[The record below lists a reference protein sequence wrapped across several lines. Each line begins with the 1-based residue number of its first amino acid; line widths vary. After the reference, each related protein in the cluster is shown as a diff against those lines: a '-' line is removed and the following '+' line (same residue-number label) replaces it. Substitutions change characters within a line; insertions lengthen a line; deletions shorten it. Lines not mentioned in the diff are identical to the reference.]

1 MLVLDINDAEIALL
15 RDGETLYR
23 EPGVALVDADGA
35 TFGLQAQQQCRLH
48 PRQAHNE
55 FWQRM
60 NADPVAPSG
69 KGVANQADLVYLHLT
84 AIRQAAQLPGGSEVA
99 IAAPSAVDPRQ
110 LAMLLGIMAEA
121 GFNAR
126 AIVDSAVAAASR
138 AAFARDSASS
148 MRLLDIT
155 LHRAVVTQLERSTDA
170 ATPTL
175 RRSGV
180 DEVAP
185 AGLAALAE
193 GWVDA
198 VADRFVED
206 TRFDPLRIAATE
218 QQVFDQVLAGIALG
232 GADLDIE
239 VAHRE
244 VARRISV
251 ARRVLAEKAEQR
263 YALLG
268 QAIGAPTVLAITH
281 RVRDLPGLAAYLQ
294 AAGHDI
300 VPLPRDAAAEAIHV
314 HAELIAAATQG
325 SGAQLIAALP
335 LGEGVVA
342 HERPPAQPT
351 HLLCGAV
358 ALPLGDTVKAE
369 EHPGYSGG
377 APLFGLKRGSQGFVL
392 APHPGAEVHLNGA
405 RVEFEHAVAAGDRIV
420 CGHSEFRLITVV
432 DPA

>member
-1 MLVLDINDAEIALL
+1 MLVLDINDSEIALL
-15 RDGETLYR
+15 RDRETLYR
-23 EPGVALVDADGA
+23 EPGVALVESGGVI
-35 TFGLQAQQQCRLH
+35 FGLAAQQQCRLH

-60 NADPVAPSG
+60 NADPVAPAG
-69 KGVANQADLVYLHLT
+69 PNVGNQADLVYLHLSE
-84 AIRQAAQLPGGSEVA
+84 IRSAAQLPRNSEVA
-99 IAAPSAVDPRQ
+99 IAAPSAVDAGQ

-126 AIVDSAVAAASR
+126 AIVDSAVAAASTVAGAR
-138 AAFARDSASS
+138 ASATS

-155 LHRAVVTQLERSTDA
+155 LHRAIVTQLERSSDG
-170 ATPTL
+170 ATPML
-175 RRSGV
+175 RRGAV
-180 DEVAP
+180 DEVPP

-198 VADRFVED
+198 VADRFVDD

-232 GADLDIE
+232 TDLEVE

-244 VARRISV
+244 VARKVTV

-263 YALLG
+263 YALLS
-268 QAIGAPTVLAITH
+268 QAVGAAGVLAITH
-281 RVRDLPGLAAYLQ
+281 RVRNLPGLAAFLQ
-294 AAGHDI
+294 DAGHDI
-300 VPLPRDAAAEAIHV
+300 VPLPPGAVAEAVDAHPGLF
-314 HAELIAAATQG
+314 ASPSQG

-335 LGEGVVA
+335 LGEGAVA
-342 HERPPAQPT
+342 EERPPVLPT

-358 ALPLGDTVKAE
+358 ALALGDAVEAE

-377 APLFGLKRGSQGFVL
+377 APLFRLRRREQGFAVL
-392 APHPGAEVHLNGA
+392 PHPQADIHLNGTH
-405 RVEFEHAVAAGDRIV
+405 VEFEHAVAAGDRIV

-432 DPA
+432 EPA